1 VNALIPVTI
10 VTGFL
15 GSGKTTLLS
24 SLIKHRQTRRLA
36 LLINEFGEVSIDGA
50 LIRDTAGEDQ
60 HVRIHDF
67 AYGLIAYGDDTRFIP
82 TMKAL
87 AARRAGIDHV
97 LIETSGLALP
107 TAVME
112 LLQSPELAEDFILD
126 ATLAVVDTPLLL
138 ADQFERTGGVP
149 DGDSDRDSTAG
160 DRTAEDHATGSH
172 AAQDCATEGR
182 VADSVATM
190 FERQLE
196 HADVVV
202 LNKIDALDEAALL
215 EAETRVRRRAPKV
228 RFLELAWRAE
238 LDIRLALGLRLHQ
251 PTQTA
256 HEHRYTPVAAM
267 PGADARVL
275 TDQQRLNGHAHS
287 GLGRHSHGLA
297 THKHFHEQD
306 PGWMSFVLRSAA
318 PQPAQILQTAL
329 AEIARRE
336 PVLRAKGYIR
346 AADTP
351 HAVLV
356 QGVRTRVSLDH
367 DVQKPAAAKSE
378 LVFIGYHLSRSVVAA
393 LLSELTASTWK

>member
-1 VNALIPVTI
+1 MNALIPVTI

>member
-1 VNALIPVTI
+1 MNALVPVTI

-67 AYGLIAYGDDTRFIP
+67 PYGLIAYGDDTRFIP

-87 AARRAGIDHV
+87 AARRASIDHV

-138 ADQFERTGGVP
+138 ANQFERTGDMRNG
-149 DGDSDRDSTAG
+149 
-160 DRTAEDHATGSH
+160 DHATRNCVTADD
-172 AAQDCATEGR
+172 AAQVHATQAR
-182 VADSVATM
+182 VADCVATM
-190 FERQLE
+190 FEQQLE

-202 LNKIDALDEAALL
+202 LNKIDGLDEAALL
-215 EAETRVRRRAPKV
+215 EAETRVRRCAPKV

-251 PTQTA
+251 PTQTT
-256 HEHRYTPVAAM
+256 HGHRYTPVAAM

-351 HAVLV
+351 HSVLV
-356 QGVRTRVSLDH
+356 QAVRTRVSLDQ
-367 DVQKPAAAKSE
+367 DVQKPAATKSE

-393 LLSELTASTWK
+393 MLSELTASIWK